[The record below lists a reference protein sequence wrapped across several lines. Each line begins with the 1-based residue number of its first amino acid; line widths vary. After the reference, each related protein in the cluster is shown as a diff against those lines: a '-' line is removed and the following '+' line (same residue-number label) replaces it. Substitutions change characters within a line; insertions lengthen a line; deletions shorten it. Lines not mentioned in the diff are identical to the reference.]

1 MASDP
6 TKNDAFDLSKIES
19 GSDIRSQISLL
30 KKDLNLLEKK
40 RRGKESDKNIDID
53 SELRSK
59 YSDFEQRYSTLFTK
73 IIHREMEDDVMLN
86 HMLDMLDRVK
96 SGNMSEFNASANVG
110 KKLYDAHVA
119 PNIDTSLEKMALKV
133 INHQQGF
140 IIFILIIFSIKSCKS
155 LSYRF
160 LAS

>member
-1 MASDP
+1 MANIDP

-19 GSDIRSQISLL
+19 GGDIRSQISLI

-40 RRGKESDKNIDID
+40 IRRGKESDKNIDID
-53 SELRSK
+53 SELREK
-59 YSDFEQRYSTLFTK
+59 YSEFEERYPTLFTK

-96 SGNMSEFNASANVG
+96 TGNMSEFNASANVG

-119 PNIDTSLEKMALKV
+119 PNIDTSLEK
-133 INHQQGF
+133 NGP
-140 IIFILIIFSIKSCKS
+140 KSD
-155 LSYRF
+155 
-160 LAS
+160 